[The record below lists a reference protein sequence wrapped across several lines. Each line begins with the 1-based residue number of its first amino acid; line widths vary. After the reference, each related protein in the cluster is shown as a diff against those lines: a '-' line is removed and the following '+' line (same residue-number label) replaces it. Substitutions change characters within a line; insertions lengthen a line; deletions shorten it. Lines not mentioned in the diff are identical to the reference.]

1 MASAEIHASYDRPL
15 VRPVE
20 LICVALAIAN
30 AVYLLASYVQGS
42 WLVSPTGAAIES
54 DFVNVWAAGHLVLQ
68 GHPAL
73 AYDWPAHKAIEEI
86 AVGHS
91 FDGYFGWHYPPM
103 FLFFAAPLA
112 LCSYVGGYLAW
123 LLVTFPAYVTAI
135 RRITGERGGILLALA
150 FPAILSNFIVGQ
162 NGFLS
167 AALMGGAL
175 LTIERRPILAGILVG
190 LLTYKPHLGLLF
202 PIALIAGGHWR
213 VIASAT
219 ATTLLIAFAS
229 WLAFGTETWI
239 AFFQSI
245 PHTSQAF
252 LSDGWANF
260 GKLQTLFGLARV
272 LGAPESAA
280 WSLQVTLALAA
291 AMTVALTW
299 RSDAAFEIK
308 AAALAT
314 GALLATPYLY
324 LYDLVVLAV
333 PLAFL
338 YRLGRRAH
346 FLSHEAG
353 GIALAC
359 VLIASFPFVS
369 MPVGFFAVCAVAA
382 LVLRRTFLKGAIKSV
397 VAS

>member
-1 MASAEIHASYDRPL
+1 
-15 VRPVE
+15 VE
-20 LICVALAIAN
+20 LTCIALAIAN

-42 WLVSPTGAAIES
+42 WLVSPGGAAIES

-68 GHPAL
+68 GNPAL
-73 AYDWPAHKAIEEI
+73 AYDWPAHKAIEEL

-91 FDGYFGWHYPPM
+91 FTGYFGWHYPPM
-103 FLFFAAPLA
+103 FLFFAATLA
-112 LCSYVGGYLAW
+112 LISYVGAYLAW
-123 LLVTFPAYVTAI
+123 VLVTFPAYVI
-135 RRITGERGGILLALA
+135 VVRQIIGERGGVLLALA

-167 AALMGGAL
+167 AALIGGAL
-175 LTIERRPILAGILVG
+175 LTIERRPILAGIFVG

-202 PIALIAGGHWR
+202 PIALIAGAHWR

-219 ATTLLIAFAS
+219 VTTLLIALAS
-229 WLAFGTETWI
+229 WLAFGTETWV

-260 GKLQTLFGLARV
+260 GKLQTLFGLMRV
-272 LGAPESAA
+272 LGAPESIA
-280 WSLQVTLALAA
+280 WSLQVTLALAG
-291 AMTVALTW
+291 AMTVAIIW
-299 RSDAAFEIK
+299 RSNTSFEIK

-324 LYDLVVLAV
+324 TYDLVVLAV

-338 YRLGRRAH
+338 YRLGRRER
-346 FLSHEAG
+346 FLSHEPG

-369 MPVGFFAVCAVAA
+369 MPVGFFAVCTVAVLVVRRAFLNPAVKSAA
-382 LVLRRTFLKGAIKSV
+382 
-397 VAS
+397 AS